1 MVIGLARGGVAVAAE
16 VARRFGRPLDA
27 LAVRKVGHPL
37 QPEYALGAATPGG
50 GVYLHDSGGL
60 RDAEL
65 VAAIRDAQELARA
78 LDRRLHSR
86 HGWISLSGRPCLLV
100 DDGLATGATMIAAAR
115 WARAAGA
122 SRVVVAVPVGA
133 AESLDA
139 VRREADEV
147 ICPHSRHDF
156 LAVALWYRSFDP
168 VSEAE
173 VMDHLDAAA
182 RDSSTPGDG
191 SPSADS

>member
-1 MVIGLARGGVAVAAE
+1 
-16 VARRFGRPLDA
+16 LDA

-65 VAAIRDAQELARA
+65 AAAIRDAQELARA

-86 HGWISLSGRPCLLV
+86 RRSISLAGRPCLLV
-100 DDGLATGATMIAAAR
+100 DDGLATGATMIAAVR

-133 AESLDA
+133 SESLDA

-147 ICPHSRHDF
+147 ICPHSRRDF
-156 LAVALWYRSFDP
+156 VAVALWYRMFDP

-173 VMDHLDAAA
+173 VMALLDAAA
-182 RDSSTPGDG
+182 VRRPREPGNETGTDEV
-191 SPSADS
+191 